1 METADPVNNLYAV
14 GRVLFG
20 ASIAA
25 FGVQHLQ
32 YGRFLE
38 GLPAVPP
45 WTPGGDRRLIL
56 SVSS

>member
-1 METADPVNNLYAV
+1 VNNLYAV